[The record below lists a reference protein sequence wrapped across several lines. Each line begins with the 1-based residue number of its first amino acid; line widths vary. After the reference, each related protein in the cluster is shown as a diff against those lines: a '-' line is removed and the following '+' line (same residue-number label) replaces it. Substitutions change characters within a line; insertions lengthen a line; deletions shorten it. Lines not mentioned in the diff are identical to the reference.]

1 MNDTAFEFPPEQ
13 HWRDA
18 LAGGRFLLQRDPANG
33 EYHFPP
39 RLASPIGGLL
49 EWVEAAGLGTV
60 YSTTTVQTRPPAE
73 PYNVALIDLAEGA
86 RLMSRVEGI
95 AAQDV
100 AIGMQVKAHIDQ
112 RDGVSVLVFHPA

>member
-1 MNDTAFEFPPEQ
+1 MTQTASEFPPEL
-13 HWRDA
+13 HWRNA
-18 LAGGRFLLQRDPANG
+18 LAEGRFLLQRDPANG

-39 RLASPIGGLL
+39 RLASPSGGLL
-49 EWVEAAGLGTV
+49 EWVESAGVGTV
-60 YSTTTVQTRPPAE
+60 YSTTTVRVRPPAE

-100 AIGMQVKAHIDQ
+100 SIGMPVQARIDEH
-112 RDGVSVLVFHPA
+112 DGGPVLVFHPA